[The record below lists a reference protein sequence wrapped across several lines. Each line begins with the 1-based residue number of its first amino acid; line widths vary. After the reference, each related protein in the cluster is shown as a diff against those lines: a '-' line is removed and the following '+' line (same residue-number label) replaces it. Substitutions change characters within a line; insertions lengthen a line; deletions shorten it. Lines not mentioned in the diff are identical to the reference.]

1 MPVCCSCCTDVDTS
15 RSPPPQ
21 LTRLLEDSLGGNSK
35 CIMIVNVSPAAEN
48 VSESKCSL
56 EFASRAR
63 KVELGRARANVV
75 AAGGDGSGPSVSSP
89 SPSRAMSGRTTPVGE
104 GTMSRVAS
112 REAMTGS
119 AGRRTPGP
127 SSLGR

>member
-1 MPVCCSCCTDVDTS
+1 
-15 RSPPPQ
+15 
-21 LTRLLEDSLGGNSK
+21 
-35 CIMIVNVSPAAEN
+35 MIVNVSPAAEN

-75 AAGGDGSGPSVSSP
+75 AAGGDGSGPSVSP

-112 REAMTGS
+112 REAMAGS